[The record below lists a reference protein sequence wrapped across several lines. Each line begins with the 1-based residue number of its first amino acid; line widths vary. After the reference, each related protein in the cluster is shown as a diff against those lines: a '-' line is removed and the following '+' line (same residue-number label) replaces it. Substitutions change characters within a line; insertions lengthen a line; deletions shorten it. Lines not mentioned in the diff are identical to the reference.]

1 MENTSLSNDV
11 WNNVT
16 RFSSEDDM
24 SLKLNLFYTRDLALR
39 VIYTAI
45 GSVGILGN
53 LFVIFI
59 FVFFIKIA
67 DKVA

>member
-1 MENTSLSNDV
+1 MENISLPSDV
-11 WNNVT
+11 CNNVT
-16 RFSSEDDM
+16 GFSSEDDR
-24 SLKLNLFYTRDLALR
+24 LKLNLFYTRDFALR
-39 VIYTAI
+39 VIYTTI

-67 DKVA
+67 DKVL

>member
-1 MENTSLSNDV
+1 MENTSLSSDV
-11 WNNVT
+11 PNSVT
-16 RFSSEDDM
+16 RLSSEDVIFEW
-24 SLKLNLFYTRDLALR
+24 NLFYTRDFALKL
-39 VIYTAI
+39 IYTVI

-67 DKVA
+67 DKVL